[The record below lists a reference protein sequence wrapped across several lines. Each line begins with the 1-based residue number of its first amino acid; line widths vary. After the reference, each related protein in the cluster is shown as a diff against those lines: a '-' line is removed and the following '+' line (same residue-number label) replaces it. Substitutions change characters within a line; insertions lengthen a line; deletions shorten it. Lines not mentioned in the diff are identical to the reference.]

1 MKAMAGNHVP
11 FNQCRSS
18 HWWPRH
24 IQISIRP
31 GKMTAHKLAMPDVAS
46 SLDIAMPFLLFYRFF
61 KIYHHS
67 LSYLK
72 IISEALCLATKSHC
86 KEKTTHIQEQ
96 PAEILRCA
104 TKSSFSYARAI
115 FGWTWLTRPEFCGE
129 RLFPNYTLTILPQ
142 SRSLAKW
149 CPGSFHL

>member
-1 MKAMAGNHVP
+1 
-11 FNQCRSS
+11 
-18 HWWPRH
+18 
-24 IQISIRP
+24 
-31 GKMTAHKLAMPDVAS
+31 MTAHKLAMPDVAS
-46 SLDIAMPFLLFYRFF
+46 SLDIAMPFLLFYHFL

-72 IISEALCLATKSHC
+72 IISEALCLATESHC

-115 FGWTWLTRPEFCGE
+115 FVEHGTRHEFCGE
-129 RLFPNYTLTILPQ
+129 RLFPNYTLPILPQ

-149 CPGSFHL
+149 CPGSFQLYLNYILIPRDTD

>member
-1 MKAMAGNHVP
+1 
-11 FNQCRSS
+11 
-18 HWWPRH
+18 
-24 IQISIRP
+24 
-31 GKMTAHKLAMPDVAS
+31 MTAHKLAMPDVAS

-115 FGWTWLTRPEFCGE
+115 FVEHGTGPEFCGE
-129 RLFPNYTLTILPQ
+129 RLFPNYTLPILPQ